1 MKAFV
6 VTCALAGLLGTA
18 VWESGGPPTP
28 VDRGRYLAQA
38 LGCQDCH
45 TARVRGPEGWPVPD
59 RSRLMAG
66 PPDGGARWTLAEQAS
81 RTGLILTPPLG
92 TGWKGPWGIS
102 FAANLTP
109 DRETGLGRW
118 TEAMFVAALRTGRHE
133 GRPDGRYL
141 LPPMPWANLTHA
153 VQGVP
158 EADLKALWAYL
169 HSLPPIRNRVPPPRR
184 P

>member
-1 MKAFV
+1 MKGLLV
-6 VTCALAGLLGTA
+6 SCAVAGLLGTA
-18 VWESGGPPTP
+18 VWESGGAPTP
-28 VDRGRYLAQA
+28 IERGRYLAQA

-45 TARVRGPEGWPVPD
+45 TATVRGPDGWPVPD
-59 RSRLMAG
+59 GRRLMAG
-66 PPDGGARWTLAEQAS
+66 EPEGGSRWTLAELAP
-81 RTGLILTPPLG
+81 RTGLILTRPMG
-92 TGWKGPWGIS
+92 TGWKGSWGSS

-109 DRETGLGRW
+109 DPETGLGRW

-133 GRPDGRYL
+133 GRSDGRYL

-169 HSLPPIRNRVPPPRR
+169 QSLPPIRNRVPPPRL